1 MFSFFRRKSV
11 KQVSD
16 GDGDTKKKSIS
27 ENTNEKVQNRD
38 ENSSWKQQT
47 GAVPYQDNI
56 REQSSVEVEKEEA
69 KNNLIRRD
77 SKTSKEVVNLLLPED
92 VKYKKDSYLSGV
104 QNFLDIM
111 GRKRNKSKKKSKTWS
126 FGTNR
131 SKEDDKRL
139 SVDEKNL
146 NYISSNVF
154 AQTNDEYE
162 DAVEDLKSFNNNNE
176 LGDTLG
182 AMDLIDGHVQP
193 SDVLSCEFQ
202 KSVGES
208 ERAEEEVGRLTSTGG
223 NCAKDEIGEGG
234 RWYFGDEDHQSGT
247 KRDTGRPQL
256 TCEGP
261 EAVGDDPDTAPP
273 SPDHLDDASDRPSKI
288 ECDSVLLCGN
298 SLLSDV
304 FNLKTPVEKSAF
316 EDKVEEQMGT
326 SESRQNGRKQEKES
340 KSVKPEPDISVYDAK
355 VVSEPIKEPISRS
368 SPERVTGLV
377 SVCDIGNQLDCE
389 KMATQTITLVST
401 SQEDAPIV
409 RGSLNLEIMK
419 LKKDVVEAS
428 SLGRPLNGIVVG
440 SSTDKPK
447 NILKE
452 EKLSETPSS
461 SAKKHVTFQNF
472 IEFDDGGRIE
482 DDAADDESFAS
493 LEEESEENSVFQIEV
508 DNNENL
514 ESEEETHGEIVEFE
528 DSSSSEEANLDDKLK
543 RSKFSFHSSPIKRDN
558 SLDSIANS
566 ILIEELEVENDENVG
581 FERDSDSD
589 FSDLCVVEPVENKN
603 DYNKTV
609 EEYEIVSES
618 QIIPDKQVENVSE
631 ESSVEDEEEEDE
643 EVDEEEEEEE
653 IEEEEEEEEIKVKE
667 EPKNEQIIK
676 EEQENKIDVEI
687 KKSNDDEELEEVE
700 EEEEEE
706 EEDEEYTSTTDL
718 STSEN
723 GDDKVNESNDKNEK
737 LTSEVHCDICANKEE
752 ENQKRAKEI
761 FEGFRDS
768 KNEESAYS
776 ELLLVLEKQM

>member
-38 ENSSWKQQT
+38 ENSVWKQQT
-47 GAVPYQDNI
+47 GPVPYQDNI
-56 REQSSVEVEKEEA
+56 REQSPVEVEKDEA
-69 KNNLIRRD
+69 KINLIRRD

-111 GRKRNKSKKKSKTWS
+111 GRRRNKSKKKSKTWS
-126 FGTNR
+126 FGTK
-131 SKEDDKRL
+131 SKEDEKKLPADDK
-139 SVDEKNL
+139 NI

-154 AQTNDEYE
+154 AQANDEYE

-182 AMDLIDGHVQP
+182 AMDLIDGRVQP

-202 KSVGES
+202 KSAGES
-208 ERAEEEVGRLTSTGG
+208 ERADEEVGRLTSAGG

-273 SPDHLDDASDRPSKI
+273 PPCDDPRRSSRI
-288 ECDSVLLCGN
+288 ECDSVVLCEN
-298 SLLSDV
+298 SLVSDA
-304 FNLKTPVEKSAF
+304 FNLDTPAGENVAEVEG
-316 EDKVEEQMGT
+316 QMGT
-326 SESRQNGRKQEKES
+326 SDSKQNGKKQEKAS
-340 KSVKPEPDISVYDAK
+340 ASVKVEPEQVYDAK
-355 VVSEPIKEPISRS
+355 VSEPIKEEFTRS

-377 SVCDIGNQLDCE
+377 SVCDIGNQLDN
-389 KMATQTITLVST
+389 MATQTITLVST
-401 SQEDAPIV
+401 SQEDAPV
-409 RGSLNLEIMK
+409 VKGSLNLEIMK
-419 LKKDVVEAS
+419 LKKEVIES
-428 SLGRPLNGIVVG
+428 SSAGRPLNGIVVG

-452 EKLSETPSS
+452 ENLSETPSS
-461 SAKKHVTFQNF
+461 VKKHVTFHSF

-508 DNNENL
+508 DNNENVD
-514 ESEEETHGEIVEFE
+514 SEEETHGEIVEFE
-528 DSSSSEEANLDDKLK
+528 DTSSSEEANVDDKMK
-543 RSKFSFHSSPIKRDN
+543 RSKYSFHSSSIKRDN

-566 ILIEELEVENDENVG
+566 ILIEELEVENDENIG

-589 FSDLCVVEPVENKN
+589 FSDLCVVEPVETKKDN
-603 DYNKTV
+603 NKT

-618 QIIPDKQVENVSE
+618 QIIPDKQVENVK
-631 ESSVEDEEEEDE
+631 ESSDEDEEEEEDEDLDE
-643 EVDEEEEEEE
+643 EEEEEELEEEEEEEEEEE
-653 IEEEEEEEEIKVKE
+653 IEEKEEPKKEQIIVTNTKEEPEIKIEVEIEKSNDSEEVEDEEEEE
-667 EPKNEQIIK
+667 
-676 EEQENKIDVEI
+676 D
-687 KKSNDDEELEEVE
+687 
-700 EEEEEE
+700 
-706 EEDEEYTSTTDL
+706 DEEYTSTTDI
-718 STSEN
+718 STSEDGN
-723 GDDKVNESNDKNEK
+723 DKVNESNDKNDK
-737 LTSEVHCDICANKEE
+737 LTSEVQCDVCANKEE
-752 ENQKRAKEI
+752 ANQKRAKEI
-761 FEGFRDS
+761 VEGFRES
-768 KNEESAYS
+768 KDQDSAYS
-776 ELLLVLEKQM
+776 ELLMVLEKQM